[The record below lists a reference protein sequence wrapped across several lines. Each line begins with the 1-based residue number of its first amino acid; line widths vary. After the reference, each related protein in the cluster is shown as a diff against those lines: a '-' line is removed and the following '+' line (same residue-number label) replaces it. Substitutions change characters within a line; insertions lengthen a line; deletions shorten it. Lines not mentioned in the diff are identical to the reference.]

1 MKFQLIE
8 NIGCDGMR
16 FLANVAFFI
25 RQYCQQLKK
34 KWLSLLLLF
43 LFPVMIISLVLTLFI
58 AILLPSEQHPI
69 RVALVDLDQTEETA
83 LFRQLLEDAGTEN
96 AAFDLFVLQE
106 AEAQQ
111 QIANNELS
119 AYFIFPEQFT
129 KDLYEGES
137 VAISIVG
144 NAERPVESF
153 IVKQLLDSMTTYIS
167 SAQANILT
175 INEYAKKT
183 SMSTDER
190 MELLYKQF
198 IDFALYT
205 LGKDQLVKEIIIKN
219 IATTSPFD
227 YYIVAGFF
235 MMLTI
240 WMFGFLLLVKQEEP
254 ASLEVRMKLLG
265 VSITHRLLARMVV
278 SICGSIL
285 LTIVGFILLQT
296 FASFELISI
305 DYARLF
311 LFVLLYY
318 IALGSLLLLVE
329 QLVPSEK
336 LQLVFQC
343 FVVLALLF
351 ASGALIP
358 TAYFALS
365 WQAIL
370 PFIFSYEV
378 LQWMTDILLEGRNF
392 ATYSKLLL
400 LTSTTT
406 ILFFVVTNG
415 KERWQR

>member
-1 MKFQLIE
+1 
-8 NIGCDGMR
+8 MR